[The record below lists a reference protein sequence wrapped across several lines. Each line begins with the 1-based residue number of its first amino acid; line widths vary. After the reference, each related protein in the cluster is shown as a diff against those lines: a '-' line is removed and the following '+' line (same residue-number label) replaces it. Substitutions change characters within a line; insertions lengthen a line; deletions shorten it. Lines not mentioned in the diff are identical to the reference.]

1 MQGFDVNRFMR
12 QRAPV
17 WEELEA
23 LLVRVDQHGL
33 KSLDI
38 AEARRFGRL
47 YRTVSSDLVRARTE
61 LVDASITDYLN
72 DLVARSY
79 AHIYAGS
86 RRRGRRVLRFY
97 TRDFPRLFRKELG
110 AIAISTALL
119 MSGAGL
125 GAIFTAVD
133 PESLGVLIPDQH
145 QAHTPGER
153 VAEEE
158 ATGGNTDGH
167 TAVAFSSFLFT
178 HNIKVT
184 FLVFALGITFGI
196 GTVAVLFY
204 NGVPLGALAM
214 QYHLEGQGLFFWAW
228 ILPHGIPELTVVF
241 IAGGAGLVLARG
253 MLVPGRL
260 RRRDAMVKEAK
271 TAAKLVVGGMPLLVL
286 AGLIEGT
293 ISQMHEP
300 VIPYVAKLAFAI
312 LVGSGVYAYLFLA
325 GRSSDADDDDA
336 GAEESDAA
344 A

>member
-1 MQGFDVNRFMR
+1 MQGFDVHRFMR

-17 WEELEA
+17 WEELEK
-23 LLVRVDQHGL
+23 LLVRVDQQGL

-38 AEARRFGRL
+38 AEARTFGRL

-61 LVDASITDYLN
+61 LVDASIVDYLN

-86 RRRGRRVLRFY
+86 GRKGRRILRFY
-97 TRDFPRLFRKELG
+97 TRDFPRLFRREIRAIALATSILLAGGALG
-110 AIAISTALL
+110 AT
-119 MSGAGL
+119 
-125 GAIFTAVD
+125 FTAID

-145 QAHTPGER
+145 QAWTPQER
-153 VAEEE
+153 VARDEE
-158 ATGGNTDGH
+158 TGGMTDGH
-167 TAVAFSSFLFT
+167 SAAAFSSFLFT

-184 FLVFALGITFGI
+184 FLVFALGITFGV

-214 QYHLEGQGLFFWAW
+214 QYHLHGQGLFFWAW

-253 MLVPGRL
+253 ILVPGRL
-260 RRRDAMVKEAK
+260 RRRDAIVKEAR

-300 VIPYVAKLAFAI
+300 VIPYVAKLVFAI
-312 LVGSGVYAYLFLA
+312 LVGSGVYAYLFMA
-325 GRSSDADDDDA
+325 GRSQRADDDETDGSTERVA
-336 GAEESDAA
+336 
-344 A
+344 